1 MKSFRSSR
9 FFTFAS
15 LALAAAAI
23 SMAHA
28 VERVATTCTAVYRL
42 ACDFVSSGLKLAART
57 DGAGFA
63 RPAVLKVQARVFVLR
78 LAKRDRPRLTPG
90 WRMCP
95 ST

>member
-1 MKSFRSSR
+1 MKLFRFSR
-9 FFTFAS
+9 FFAFAS

-23 SMAHA
+23 FIAHA
-28 VERVATTCTAVYRL
+28 VDRVATTCTAVYRL
-42 ACDFVSSGLKLAART
+42 ACDFVASGLKLAARG
-57 DGAGFA
+57 DGVGFA
-63 RPAVLKVQARVFVLR
+63 RPAMLQVQARAFVLR